1 MTGLQGM
8 IGSYLE
14 RVGGGGGTGW
24 ERPKR
29 RHINKLFGL
38 FFCFF

>member
-14 RVGGGGGTGW
+14 RVGGGGGRGGNAPRGGT
-24 ERPKR
+24 
-29 RHINKLFGL
+29 
-38 FFCFF
+38 